1 MSLLQ
6 CSDSIIQ
13 KDELITFSF
22 FYYAIFPFSHMV
34 FSYFLGHSYLFSKML
49 ASTDRNRM
57 LSSPQEQKQLLAYSC
72 TNILTIYTIFTLFFK
87 RDVFHSQGC
96 KSNLFFLKQNDTKQ
110 GKEERIAVV
119 MRWSDK
125 CIKFSASASS
135 RSARILE
142 ETERR
147 ISV

>member
-1 MSLLQ
+1 
-6 CSDSIIQ
+6 
-13 KDELITFSF
+13 
-22 FYYAIFPFSHMV
+22 
-34 FSYFLGHSYLFSKML
+34 
-49 ASTDRNRM
+49 M

-110 GKEERIAVV
+110 EKEERIAVV

-125 CIKFSASASS
+125 CIEFSASASS
-135 RSARILE
+135 RSAHILE

-147 ISV
+147 TSV